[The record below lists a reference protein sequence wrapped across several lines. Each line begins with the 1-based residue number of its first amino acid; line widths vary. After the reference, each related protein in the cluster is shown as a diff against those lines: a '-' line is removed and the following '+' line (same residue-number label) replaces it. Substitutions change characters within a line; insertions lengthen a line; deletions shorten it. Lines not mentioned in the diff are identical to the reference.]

1 VIHGPKGELS
11 GSTSGNYEMP
21 IIIGGEKYYHI
32 FDPRTGKP
40 APTAVVSVSVVF
52 PETGKNW
59 MADSLTTT
67 GVLLGPEKTI
77 ELVQKLG
84 GEALF
89 LMRAGDKIHEVK
101 SPGWARFEL

>member
-1 VIHGPKGELS
+1 
-11 GSTSGNYEMP
+11 
-21 IIIGGEKYYHI
+21 
-32 FDPRTGKP
+32 
-40 APTAVVSVSVVF
+40 VVF